1 MYVIIWE
8 YQVRAE
14 RVAEFVEIYS
24 GTGPWTKLFQNSKGY
39 WGTELLREERGAH
52 RYITID
58 RWTSSQDHISFL
70 AEWKI
75 EYETLDAQC
84 QGLTEQE
91 ALLGNWES
99 ISSET
104 R

>member
-1 MYVIIWE
+1 MYVMIWE

-14 RVAEFVEIYS
+14 RVAEFEEIYTA
-24 GTGPWTKLFQNSKGY
+24 TGAWAKLFQRSPGY
-39 WGTELLREERGAH
+39 LGTELLLDTSRPH

-58 RWTSSQDHISFL
+58 RWRSSQAYLTFL
-70 AEWKI
+70 AERKN
-75 EYETLDAQC
+75 EYESLDAQC
-84 QGLTEQE
+84 AVLTEQE
-91 ALLGNWES
+91 TRLGTWEL